1 MVNTFKPFI
10 IDTNKQQQRYIFF
23 TINAALISNE
33 SVHLTPLSPASLT
46 HLTAYCIIHA
56 KFNL

>member
-10 IDTNKQQQRYIFF
+10 IDTNKQQQRYFF
-23 TINAALISNE
+23 TINAALIINE
-33 SVHLTPLSPASLT
+33 SVHLTPLSQASLT